1 MPTQREVA
9 EAFMAW
15 EDTPSHASNFAIRS
29 VSDDG
34 YRALLY
40 GGLNGDTVPFAARG
54 TSPGTIVVFA
64 DSHMPIHAVLQRG
77 ALRKQ
82 HRTAVRAARDI
93 DVDANVAMLPNEA
106 PYYADIAD
114 YDDVFQEFRDTH
126 HDAN

>member
-1 MPTQREVA
+1 MPTQQEVA

-15 EDTPSHASNFAIRS
+15 EDTPSRASNFAIRD
-29 VSDDG
+29 VSDSG

-64 DSHMPIHAVLQRG
+64 DPHMPIHAVIQRS
-77 ALRKQ
+77 ALHNQ
-82 HRTAVRAARDI
+82 HRIAMRAARDD
-93 DVDANVAMLPNEA
+93 DVDANVAMLTNTA
-106 PYYADIAD
+106 PLYADSED

>member
-15 EDTPSHASNFAIRS
+15 EDTPRHASNFAIRD

-34 YRALLY
+34 YRAILY
-40 GGLNGDTVPFAARG
+40 GGYNGDTVPFAARG

-64 DSHMPIHAVLQRG
+64 DPHMPIHAVLQRS
-77 ALRKQ
+77 ALHNQ
-82 HRTAVRAARDI
+82 HRTVVRAARGS
-93 DVDANVAMLPNEA
+93 DVDANVAVLNNAA
-106 PYYADIAD
+106 PFYADSVD